1 MQAKQFKHVA
11 IDERSN
17 NSVEKKKKNVYINK
31 KMRNEKK
38 QPKSKEDSRKKGNNN
53 SNIKLK
59 CVTKRF
65 DPEQL
70 CALERMNGKT
80 LRYSDSRY
88 FRLLLLFSF
97 GIFVAHVFKTQT
109 GPMHIN
115 V

>member
-1 MQAKQFKHVA
+1 MNEATTA
-11 IDERSN
+11 MSRRR
-17 NSVEKKKKNVYINK
+17 KKNVYINK

>member
-1 MQAKQFKHVA
+1 MS
-11 IDERSN
+11 RRR
-17 NSVEKKKKNVYINK
+17 KKNVYINK